1 MTAATTTQ
9 GRHVLGVNLGFHE
22 SSAALLRDGALL
34 VLVEQE
40 RLSRRKRA
48 IGQPPAA
55 AAQAC
60 LDEAGLALESVDEL
74 AIGWDF
80 SRTPLAGSRRFTDEG
95 LRRLL
100 FPDAEP
106 AQMPRVRWV
115 PHHYAHAAST
125 YYSSGGD
132 EAAILVVD
140 GAGETQA
147 TTLATGRGGK
157 IEILREWPMSQS
169 LGFFYASASKW
180 AGFGEWGGGK
190 LMGLAAY
197 GRPQP
202 GVPVRRTRDGYELVL
217 NGAAAAPTNGGAAR
231 APMMSF
237 PPEYEAAVKAAF
249 VDHFPYAERERED
262 AVAYADFAASVQ
274 YALEQAML
282 GLADEARRST
292 GLSTLVLAGGVA
304 MNCSMVGTLV
314 RSGIFDRVYV
324 PPVTTDAGVSL
335 GAALVGGRELGPFH
349 PTRVDHAYWSLDV
362 EADPAAQAIRDAGLA
377 SRRLDPDR
385 LTRVVAEAVAG
396 GKIVGWARGR
406 GEIGQRALGT
416 RSIVADPRDRRNHER
431 LNTIKGREMWRPVA
445 PSVLAEHL
453 DELVGTKVG
462 EPARFMLAAGSVRPE
477 ARRRVPAVTHVDGS
491 ARPQV
496 VDRATNPDYWAL
508 IESFREL
515 TGVPAVVNTSF
526 NLAGEPIVHSAADA
540 VSTFVRG
547 EGLDLLVLDGFLA
560 ARSESELPS

>member
-1 MTAATTTQ
+1 MSATPAVASAWRHASAHSTRKLPGLLWRRQRAPARGQHELALRFQ
-9 GRHVLGVNLGFHE
+9 GGR
-22 SSAALLRDGALL
+22 
-34 VLVEQE
+34 
-40 RLSRRKRA
+40 
-48 IGQPPAA
+48 GQPPAPPA
-55 AAQAC
+55 RAC
-60 LDEAGLALESVDEL
+60 LDEAGIALESVDEL

-80 SRTPLAGSRRFTDEG
+80 SRTPLAGSRRFTDDG

-125 YYSSGGD
+125 YFSSGED

-147 TTLATGRGGK
+147 TTLASGRGVE

-202 GVPVRRTRDGYELVL
+202 GVPVRRTHDGYELVL

-249 VDHFPYAERERED
+249 TDHFPYAEREGED
-262 AVAYADFAASVQ
+262 AVA
-274 YALEQAML
+274 
-282 GLADEARRST
+282 
-292 GLSTLVLAGGVA
+292 
-304 MNCSMVGTLV
+304 
-314 RSGIFDRVYV
+314 
-324 PPVTTDAGVSL
+324 
-335 GAALVGGRELGPFH
+335 
-349 PTRVDHAYWSLDV
+349 
-362 EADPAAQAIRDAGLA
+362 
-377 SRRLDPDR
+377 
-385 LTRVVAEAVAG
+385 
-396 GKIVGWARGR
+396 
-406 GEIGQRALGT
+406 
-416 RSIVADPRDRRNHER
+416 
-431 LNTIKGREMWRPVA
+431 
-445 PSVLAEHL
+445 
-453 DELVGTKVG
+453 
-462 EPARFMLAAGSVRPE
+462 
-477 ARRRVPAVTHVDGS
+477 
-491 ARPQV
+491 
-496 VDRATNPDYWAL
+496 NPDYWAL
-508 IESFREL
+508 IDSFRRL